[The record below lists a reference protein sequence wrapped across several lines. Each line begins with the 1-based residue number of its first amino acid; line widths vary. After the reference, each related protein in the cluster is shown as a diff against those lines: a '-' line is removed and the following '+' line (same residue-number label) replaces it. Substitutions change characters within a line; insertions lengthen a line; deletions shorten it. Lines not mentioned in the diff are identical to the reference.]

1 VSGVTVPSDR
11 ISLLYVDD
19 EPNLLDTGK
28 LFLERGGDF
37 SVDTVM
43 SAAEALS
50 SLERTMYD
58 AVISDYQM
66 PEMDGIKL
74 LTEIRSRYP
83 DLPFILFTGKG
94 RETVVIQAFDAG
106 ADYYVQK
113 GGDPRSQFRELSH
126 KIRLAVE
133 RRQVGKALKSRE
145 EQYRNVVEDQTE
157 FICRFRPDGTHNF
170 VNDAYCRYFGMRRE
184 EFIGRRFIPTVPEE
198 DRELIR
204 VHFSSLTPDKPVNSV
219 EHRVI
224 VPDGSVRWHQWTD
237 RAIFD
242 PSGTLVEYQS
252 VGRDITDRKTA
263 ELSLNKKNEELC
275 TAYGQLTAIEEELRS
290 SFDDLA
296 GSQRT
301 LEAREMILNAIIQES
316 PIPQFVIDRN
326 HQILYWNHALA
337 ASSGISFDEMSG
349 TDQHWRAFY
358 PVQRP
363 CLADL
368 LVENA
373 LDEIPEWY
381 PARYSRS
388 ILIEDAYEATDFFP
402 HVGLEGRWL
411 HITAGLIKNRGG
423 ETIGAIESLE
433 DITERKIA
441 ELDLARKNEELFAAY
456 EQVTAIEE
464 ELRMN
469 LDDLGRSQRALKESE
484 ERYRSIVED
493 QMEFICRFT
502 PEGRLTFVND
512 AYCRYFGLDKHTCIG
527 MHHTVVIP
535 PEDLPRVKQH
545 LDALKPEN
553 PVAVIEHRI
562 MMPSGEIRWQRW
574 SDRAFYDAKGR
585 IVEYQSV
592 GRDTT
597 DHQHAEPPLSDAGRK
612 TGLIESVLRPD
623 LPSRPDRSAAPPPQ
637 STGKT
642 QVLPDQSRDHNGRE
656 EEPARILRDQILFI
670 REYLTIGMHKPSWQ
684 SLSDTILSATS
695 RYPSSQFRW
704 VPATLHID
712 VYADP
717 LLEHVFSNLFENAIR
732 HARGI
737 TEVTIKGE
745 ETGRGFVI
753 TVKDTGCGIP
763 LEEKETV
770 FRRRFSE
777 NTGSC
782 LYLTRE
788 ILAVTGI
795 TIRESGE
802 PGLGACFEITVPPA
816 ACRPAGERTG

>member
-368 LVENA
+368 LIENA

-623 LPSRPDRSAAPPPQ
+623 VPSRPDGSAAPPPQ

-642 QVLPDQSRDHNGRE
+642 QVLPDQSREHNGRE

-670 REYLTIGMHKPSWQ
+670 REYLMIGMHKPSWL

-737 TEVTIKGE
+737 TEVTIRGE